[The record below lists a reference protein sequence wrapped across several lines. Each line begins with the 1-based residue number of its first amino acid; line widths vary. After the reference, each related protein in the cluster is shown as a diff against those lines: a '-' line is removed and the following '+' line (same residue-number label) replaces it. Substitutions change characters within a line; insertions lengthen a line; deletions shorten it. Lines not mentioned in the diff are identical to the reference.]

1 MKVDWVALGNFR
13 SYDTLEWEPDP
24 GVNLLLGAN
33 GAGKTNLLEA
43 IAYLSTLRS
52 FRSVP
57 DSGLIRDGGG
67 AALVRA
73 GVSSGDRR
81 RLIEVEVPLSGP
93 RRAQLDKS
101 RLQKTADLLGV
112 IRVIAFLPEDLDLV
126 KRGPAYRR
134 DLLDAVAVQLWAAA
148 HHDQTEL
155 DRALRQRNAFL
166 KSGLR
171 DDATL
176 SVWDAR
182 LAQSGGRVMSRRARV
197 IATLAPH
204 LATAYADVAGG
215 SERAAIG
222 YVASWGGEIAPDAT
236 AAEFTTSIQEALE
249 RSRRADY
256 ERRLTTVGP
265 HRDEP
270 VLLLDDV
277 DTRTHGSQGEQ
288 RTMALAVKLA
298 AHRAVADMT
307 GEPPVLLLDDVFS
320 ELDADRSAALA
331 KTLPPDTQTVIT
343 SARPEDVPV
352 EGAVWRV
359 GDGRVWRVGDGPGVP
374 GVEGA
379 VGR

>member
-1 MKVDWVALGNFR
+1 MKVDWVSLRHFR
-13 SYDTLEWEPDP
+13 SYDDLDWAPDP

-43 IAYLSTLRS
+43 IAYLATLRS

-57 DSGLIRDGGG
+57 DSGLIGDGAD
-67 AALVRA
+67 AAVIRA
-73 GVSSGDRR
+73 GVSSGERE
-81 RLIEVEVPLSGP
+81 RLVEIELPRSGP
-93 RRAQLDKS
+93 RRTQLDKS

-112 IRVIAFLPEDLDLV
+112 LRVIAFLPEDLDLV

-148 HHDQTEL
+148 HHDQAEL
-155 DRALRQRNAFL
+155 DRAIRQRNAFL

-171 DDATL
+171 DDTTL

-197 IATLAPH
+197 IETLSPH
-204 LATAYADVAGG
+204 LETAYRDISG
-215 SERAAIG
+215 EPEKAAIG
-222 YVASWGGEIAPDAT
+222 YAASWSGQVTGEAT
-236 AAEFTTSIQEALE
+236 AAEFTTWIQEALE

-270 VLLLDDV
+270 TLVLDRF

-288 RTMALAVKLA
+288 RTMALALKLA

-320 ELDADRSAALA
+320 ELDAERSAALA
-331 KTLPPDTQTVIT
+331 KTLPTDTQTMIT

-352 EGAVWRV
+352 
-359 GDGRVWRVGDGPGVP
+359 DGRVWRVNH
-374 GVEGA
+374 
-379 VGR
+379 GRVRPDE

>member
-1 MKVDWVALGNFR
+1 MKVDWVALRHFR
-13 SYDTLEWEPDP
+13 SYDDLDWEPDP

-52 FRSVP
+52 FRSVA
-57 DSGLIRDGGG
+57 DSGLVGDGSET
-67 AALVRA
+67 AVVRA
-73 GVSSGDRR
+73 AVSSGERE
-81 RLIEVEVPLSGP
+81 RLIEVEVPRSGP
-93 RRAQLDKS
+93 RRTQLDKS

-112 IRVIAFLPEDLDLV
+112 LRVIAFLPEDLDLV

-148 HHDQTEL
+148 HHDQAEL
-155 DRALRQRNAFL
+155 DRAIRQRNAFL

-171 DDATL
+171 DDTTL

-197 IATLAPH
+197 IETLSPN
-204 LATAYADVAGG
+204 LETAYRDIAG
-215 SERAAIG
+215 EPEKAAIG
-222 YVASWGGEIAPDAT
+222 YVASWGGEVTQEAT

-270 VLLLDDV
+270 VLLLDGF

-288 RTMALAVKLA
+288 RTMALALKLA
-298 AHRAVADMT
+298 AHRAVADVT
-307 GEPPVLLLDDVFS
+307 GESPVLLLDDVFS
-320 ELDADRSAALA
+320 ELDPERSAALA
-331 KTLPPDTQTVIT
+331 KTLPPDTQTMIT

-352 EGAVWRV
+352 DGAVWRV
-359 GDGRVWRVGDGPGVP
+359 GDGRVWRTGEVRVN
-374 GVEGA
+374 
-379 VGR
+379 R